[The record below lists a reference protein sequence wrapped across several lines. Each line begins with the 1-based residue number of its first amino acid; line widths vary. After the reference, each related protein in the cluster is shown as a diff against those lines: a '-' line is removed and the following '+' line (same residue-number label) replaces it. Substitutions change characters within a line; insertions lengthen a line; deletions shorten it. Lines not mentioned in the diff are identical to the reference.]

1 MSNRMKE
8 RPSKIISLN
17 SDYESFCFDEAC
29 VYILNKLQEEDAP
42 SPKFHE
48 DLEAK
53 RNKKNNNDV
62 IEWLKAN
69 NKNC

>member
-17 SDYESFCFDEAC
+17 SDYEAFCFDEAC
-29 VYILNKLQEEDAP
+29 IYILNKLQEEDTP
-42 SPKFHE
+42 SPKFDE
-48 DLEAK
+48 DLEVK
-53 RNKKNNNDV
+53 NNNNDV

-69 NKNC
+69 NKKC